1 MLNKISKGNIKSILK
16 VKPNMNYRCGVN
28 SKPPLDSSIT
38 YLAEIAFNQPDYV
51 EKGLIF
57 CGGFLLS
64 ANEYTIV
71 KH

>member
-1 MLNKISKGNIKSILK
+1 MLNKISKGNIKTILK
-16 VKPNMNYRCGVN
+16 VKPNMDYRCAVN
-28 SKPPLDSSIT
+28 SKQPLDSSMT
-38 YLAEIAFNQPDYV
+38 YLAEVAINQPDYV

-57 CGGFLLS
+57 CAGFLLS